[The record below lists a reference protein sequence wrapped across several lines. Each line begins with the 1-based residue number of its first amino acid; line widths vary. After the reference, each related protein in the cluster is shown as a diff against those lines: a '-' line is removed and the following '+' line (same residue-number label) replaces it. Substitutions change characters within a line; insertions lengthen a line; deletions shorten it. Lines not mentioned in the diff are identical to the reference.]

1 MQHLINFL
9 TFPRLGLFF
18 EIDPLSGL
26 ISARLQGETKFD
38 RDLGETEHDI
48 YVEIEDNYQGNG
60 SMN

>member
-9 TFPRLGLFF
+9 TFPRLGYFF

-26 ISARLQGETKFD
+26 ISVRLQGETKFD
-38 RDLGETEHDI
+38 RDHGETEHDI
-48 YVEIEDNYQGNG
+48 YVDIEDNFQGNG